1 MGVLIKGLHIEEIQ
15 IGMDAEHEQTGPDRS
30 EPVQEEPKQEEP
42 KQEEPKQEEPKK
54 AETKAK
60 PKATKKTQPIDKGK
74 IGALRKAGW
83 AIAEIADEMK
93 CSNATVYKVLNELK
107 EEGK

>member
-30 EPVQEEPKQEEP
+30 EPV
-42 KQEEPKQEEPKK
+42 QEEPKQEEPKK

>member
-42 KQEEPKQEEPKK
+42 KKT
-54 AETKAK
+54 ETKAK
-60 PKATKKTQPIDKGK
+60 PKATKK
-74 IGALRKAGW
+74 A
-83 AIAEIADEMK
+83 
-93 CSNATVYKVLNELK
+93 
-107 EEGK
+107 

>member
-1 MGVLIKGLHIEEIQ
+1 MGVLIKGPHIEEIQ
-15 IGMDAEHEQTGPDRS
+15 IGTDAEHEQTGPDRS

-42 KQEEPKQEEPKK
+42 KK

-60 PKATKKTQPIDKGK
+60 PKATKKAQPIDKGK

-107 EEGK
+107 EEGKI

>member
-42 KQEEPKQEEPKK
+42 KKT
-54 AETKAK
+54 ETKAK